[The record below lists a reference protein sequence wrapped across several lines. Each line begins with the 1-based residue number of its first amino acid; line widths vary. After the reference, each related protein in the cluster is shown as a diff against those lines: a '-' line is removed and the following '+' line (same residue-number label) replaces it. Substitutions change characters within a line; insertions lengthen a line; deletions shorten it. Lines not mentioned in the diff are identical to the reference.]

1 MRILLVNMPWSS
13 IDVPSLALGILTNS
27 VRQKVPDA
35 QVEAMHA
42 NLDFVDWVV
51 DRTDFGLGDYYYYSL
66 FTYFSGCGDWVF
78 SSALYDDP
86 EWRVHEFTSR
96 VQGQMS
102 ERDLKRNLELHRM
115 VPDFVAEVA
124 ARIVE
129 RAPDVV
135 GFTSTFQQNAAA
147 LATARA
153 VKRLDPRIRT
163 VLGGANCDGEQGA
176 AMHRNFSFI
185 DFVVRGEGEAAFPK
199 LVTALNEA
207 GGAPDLAGIEG
218 LCWATPDGRHV
229 ANPMSTTPLPPAE
242 IVSPD
247 YAGYFERLASSR
259 ANHWVEPRLVV
270 EGARGCWW
278 GEKHHCTFC
287 GLNGSFMQFR
297 SKHPGRFFEEI
308 VGLVERHQVLDMFVV
323 DNILDMSYVT
333 SLLPRLAE
341 SDYDMRLQYEIKS
354 NMRGPQVQALADAGL
369 VSVQPGIENLNSR
382 VLKIM
387 DKGVTGCLNVRML
400 RDAETSGITIA
411 WNYLFGFPGETD
423 ADYQSVMDQMPAL
436 HHLCPPDGSTRIA
449 IERFSPYFVNPALGF
464 TDLRPAAQYRLIYDL
479 PESELMDLAYIFDT
493 PTQGID
499 EPTAEALDRA
509 VTQWQHEYARSRLT
523 HHDLGHEIVLVSQ
536 RRHYDWHVLR
546 LTDPVE
552 LAAFRQ
558 LDQPHSVDSLA
569 RRINE
574 SSERVAALLA
584 HWREL
589 GIVFGDADQFI
600 QIAPRAMNQ
609 ELIRI
614 DHLHQERAAAESASA
629 ESDAAQAAAAERATA
644 VTGVAAPEPALTA
657 V

>member
-27 VRQKVPDA
+27 VREKMPDA
-35 QVEAMHA
+35 QVEVMHA

-51 DRTDFGLGDYYYYSL
+51 DRREFGLSDYYYYSL

-86 EWRVHEFTSR
+86 EWRVSEFVSR

-102 ERDLKRNLELHRM
+102 ERDLSRNLDLHRT

-124 ARIVE
+124 ARIVD
-129 RAPDVV
+129 RAPDLV
-135 GFTSTFQQNAAA
+135 GFTSTFQQNTAA

-153 VKRLDPRIRT
+153 VKKLDPRIRT
-163 VLGGANCDGEQGA
+163 ALGGANCDGEQGA
-176 AMHRNFSFI
+176 ALHRNFSFI
-185 DFVVRGEGEAAFPK
+185 DYVVRGEGEAAFPK
-199 LVTALNEA
+199 LLTAIRDASA
-207 GGAPDLAGIEG
+207 GADPGVPDLSGIEG

-229 ANPMSTTPLPPAE
+229 ANPMSTAPLPPAE

-259 ANHWVEPRLVV
+259 ANNWVEPRLVV

-297 SKHPGRFFEEI
+297 SKHPGRFYDEI
-308 VGLVERHQVLDMFVV
+308 ISLVERHQVLDMFVV

-341 SDYDMRLQYEIKS
+341 SDYDLRLQYEIKS

-411 WNYLFGFPGETD
+411 WNYLYGFPGETD
-423 ADYQSVMDQMPAL
+423 ADYQSIMDQMPAL

-449 IERFSPYFVNPALGF
+449 IERFSPYFVRPDLGF
-464 TDLRPAAQYRLIYDL
+464 TDLRPAAQYRLNYDL

-493 PTQGID
+493 PIQGID
-499 EPTAEALDRA
+499 ETLAETLDRA
-509 VTQWQHEYARSRLT
+509 VTHWQHEYARSRLT
-523 HHDLGHEIVLVSQ
+523 HHDLGDEIVLVSQ

-546 LTDPVE
+546 LTDPMQV
-552 LAAFRQ
+552 AAFRQ
-558 LDQPHSVDSLA
+558 LDQPHSVASLA
-569 RRINE
+569 RRLDE
-574 SSERVAALLA
+574 PQSQVAALLA

-589 GIVFGDADQFI
+589 GIVFADADQFI

-614 DHLHQERAAAESASA
+614 DHLHQERAAAQA
-629 ESDAAQAAAAERATA
+629 EDTEPADAAL
-644 VTGVAAPEPALTA
+644 PEPALTA
-657 V
+657 A

>member
-27 VRQKVPDA
+27 VRQKMPDA
-35 QVEAMHA
+35 EVEVMHA

-51 DRTDFGLGDYYYYSL
+51 DRREFGLGDYYYYSL

-86 EWRVHEFTSR
+86 EWRVSEFSSR

-102 ERDLKRNLELHRM
+102 ERDLSRNVDLHRSA
-115 VPDFVAEVA
+115 PEFIDEIA
-124 ARIVE
+124 ARIVD
-129 RAPDVV
+129 RAPDLV
-135 GFTSTFQQNAAA
+135 GFTSTFQQNTAA

-153 VKRLDPRIRT
+153 VKKLDPRIRT
-163 VLGGANCDGEQGA
+163 ALGGANCDGEQGA
-176 AMHRNFSFI
+176 ALHRNFSFI
-185 DFVVRGEGEAAFPK
+185 DFVVRGEGEAAFPQ
-199 LVTALNEA
+199 LLAALKA
-207 GGAPDLAGIEG
+207 APADSQADFSNIEG

-229 ANPMSTTPLPPAE
+229 ANPMSTAPLPPAQ

-247 YAGYFERLASSR
+247 YTGYFERLARSK
-259 ANHWVEPRLVV
+259 ANNWVEPRLVV

-297 SKHPGRFFEEI
+297 SKHPGRFYDEI
-308 VGLVERHQVLDMFVV
+308 IGLVERHQVLDMFVV
-323 DNILDMSYVT
+323 DNILDMSYVN

-341 SDYDMRLQYEIKS
+341 SDYDLRLQYEIKS

-411 WNYLFGFPGETD
+411 WNYLYGFPGESD
-423 ADYQSVMDQMPAL
+423 ADYQSIIDQMPAL

-449 IERFSPYFVNPALGF
+449 IERFSPYFVKPELGF

-499 EPTAEALDRA
+499 EDLAETLDRA
-509 VTQWQHEYARSRLT
+509 VTGWQHEYARSRLT
-523 HHDLGHEIVLVSQ
+523 HHDLGTEIVLVSE
-536 RRHYDWHVLR
+536 RRQFDWHVLR
-546 LTDPVE
+546 LTDPTE
-552 LAAFRQ
+552 IAAFRQ
-558 LDQPHSVDSLA
+558 LDQPHSVASLA
-569 RRINE
+569 RRI
-574 SSERVAALLA
+574 SASEEAVATLLA
-584 HWREL
+584 RWSDL
-589 GIVFGDADQFI
+589 GLLFSDADQFI
-600 QIAPRAMNQ
+600 QIAPQAMNQ
-609 ELIRI
+609 DLLRI
-614 DHLHQERAAAESASA
+614 DHLHQERAAAQAEAASA
-629 ESDAAQAAAAERATA
+629 DPATSA
-644 VTGVAAPEPALTA
+644 GHPASEPALTA

>member
-35 QVEAMHA
+35 QVDVMHA

-51 DRTDFGLGDYYYYSL
+51 ERTEFGLSDYYYYSL

-86 EWRVHEFTSR
+86 QWRVDEFVTR

-102 ERDLKRNLELHRM
+102 ERDLTRNLELHRT
-115 VPDFVAEVA
+115 VPEFVAEVA

-129 RAPDVV
+129 RQPDIV

-185 DFVVRGEGEAAFPK
+185 DYVVRGEGEAAFPK
-199 LVTALNEA
+199 LLTALRDTDT
-207 GGAPDLAGIEG
+207 GIDTDSRPDLAGIEG
-218 LCWATPDGRHV
+218 LCWADAAGRHV
-229 ANPMSTTPLPPAE
+229 ANPMSTAPLPPAE

-247 YAGYFERLASSR
+247 YTGYFERLASSR

-297 SKHPGRFFEEI
+297 SKHPGRFYDEI
-308 VGLVERHQVLDMFVV
+308 IDLVQRHQVLDMFVV

-341 SDYDMRLQYEIKS
+341 SGYDLRLQYEIKS

-411 WNYLFGFPGETD
+411 WNYLYGFPGETD
-423 ADYQSVMDQMPAL
+423 ADYRSIIEQMPAL
-436 HHLCPPDGSTRIA
+436 HHLCPADGSTRIA

-493 PTQGID
+493 PTQGIGDDVGD
-499 EPTAEALDRA
+499 ELDRA
-509 VTQWQHEYARSRLT
+509 VTHWQHEYARSRLT
-523 HHDLGHEIVLVSQ
+523 HHDLGDEIVLVSQ
-536 RRHYDWHVLR
+536 RRHFDWHVLR
-546 LTDPVE
+546 LTDPAE
-552 LAAFRQ
+552 IAAFRQ
-558 LDQPHSVDSLA
+558 LDQPHSVASLA
-569 RRINE
+569 RRIDVPE
-574 SSERVAALLA
+574 PAVAALLA
-584 HWREL
+584 RWREL
-589 GIVFGDADQFI
+589 GIVFADADQFI

-614 DHLHQERAAAESASA
+614 DHLHQERAAAQEEAASA
-629 ESDAAQAAAAERATA
+629 DAVGAA
-644 VTGVAAPEPALTA
+644 GNAAPEPVPALTA

>member
-27 VRQKVPDA
+27 VRQKMPDA
-35 QVEAMHA
+35 EVEVMHA

-51 DRTDFGLGDYYYYSL
+51 DRREFGLGDYYYYSL

-86 EWRVHEFTSR
+86 EWRVSEFSSR

-102 ERDLKRNLELHRM
+102 ERDLSRNVDLHRSA
-115 VPDFVAEVA
+115 PEFIDEIA
-124 ARIVE
+124 ARIVD
-129 RAPDVV
+129 RAPDLV
-135 GFTSTFQQNAAA
+135 GFTSTFQQNTAA

-153 VKRLDPRIRT
+153 VKKLDPRIRT
-163 VLGGANCDGEQGA
+163 ALGGANCDGEQGA
-176 AMHRNFSFI
+176 ALHRNFSFI
-185 DFVVRGEGEAAFPK
+185 DFVVRGEGEAAFPQ
-199 LVTALNEA
+199 LLAALEA
-207 GGAPDLAGIEG
+207 APADSHADFSSIEG

-229 ANPMSTTPLPPAE
+229 ANPMSTAPLPPAQ

-247 YAGYFERLASSR
+247 YTGYFERLAASK

-297 SKHPGRFFEEI
+297 SKHPGRFYDEI
-308 VGLVERHQVLDMFVV
+308 IGLVERHQVLDMFVV
-323 DNILDMSYVT
+323 DNILDMSYVN

-341 SDYDMRLQYEIKS
+341 SDYDLRLQYEIKS

-411 WNYLFGFPGETD
+411 WNYLYGFPGETD
-423 ADYQSVMDQMPAL
+423 ADYQSIIDQMPAL

-449 IERFSPYFVNPALGF
+449 IERFSPYFVKPELGF

-499 EPTAEALDRA
+499 EDLAETLDRA
-509 VTQWQHEYARSRLT
+509 VTGWQHEYARSRLT
-523 HHDLGHEIVLVSQ
+523 HHDLGTEIVLVSE
-536 RRHYDWHVLR
+536 RRQFDWHVLR
-546 LTDPVE
+546 LTDPTE
-552 LAAFRQ
+552 IAAFRQ
-558 LDQPHSVDSLA
+558 LDQPHSVASLA
-569 RRINE
+569 RRI
-574 SSERVAALLA
+574 SASEEAVATLLA
-584 HWREL
+584 RWSDL
-589 GIVFGDADQFI
+589 GLLFSDADQFI
-600 QIAPRAMNQ
+600 QIAPQAMNQ
-609 ELIRI
+609 DLLRI
-614 DHLHQERAAAESASA
+614 DHLHQERAAAQAEAASA
-629 ESDAAQAAAAERATA
+629 DPATSA
-644 VTGVAAPEPALTA
+644 GHPTPEPALTA

>member
-27 VRQKVPDA
+27 VRQKMPDA
-35 QVEAMHA
+35 EVEVMHA

-51 DRTDFGLGDYYYYSL
+51 DRREFGLGDYYYYSL

-86 EWRVHEFTSR
+86 EWRVSEFTR
-96 VQGQMS
+96 VVQGQMS
-102 ERDLKRNLELHRM
+102 ERDLSRNMDLHRAA
-115 VPDFVAEVA
+115 PEFIDEIA
-124 ARIVE
+124 ARIVD
-129 RAPDVV
+129 RAPDLV
-135 GFTSTFQQNAAA
+135 GFTSTFQQNTAA

-153 VKRLDPRIRT
+153 VKKLDPRIRT
-163 VLGGANCDGEQGA
+163 ALGGANCDGEQGA
-176 AMHRNFSFI
+176 ALHRNFSFI
-185 DFVVRGEGEAAFPK
+185 DFVVRGEGEAAFPQ
-199 LVTALNEA
+199 LLTALA
-207 GGAPDLAGIEG
+207 AAPADNQGDFSSIEG

-229 ANPMSTTPLPPAE
+229 ANPMSTAPLPPAE

-247 YAGYFERLASSR
+247 YTGYFERLAGSK
-259 ANHWVEPRLVV
+259 ANNWVEPRLVV

-297 SKHPGRFFEEI
+297 SKHPGRFYDEI
-308 VGLVERHQVLDMFVV
+308 IGLVERHQVLDMFVV
-323 DNILDMSYVT
+323 DNILDMSYVN

-341 SDYDMRLQYEIKS
+341 SDYDLRLQYEIKS

-411 WNYLFGFPGETD
+411 WNYLYGFPGETD
-423 ADYQSVMDQMPAL
+423 ADYQSIIDQMPAL

-449 IERFSPYFVNPALGF
+449 IERFSPYFVKPELGF

-499 EPTAEALDRA
+499 EDLAETLDRA
-509 VTQWQHEYARSRLT
+509 VTSWQHEYARSRLT
-523 HHDLGHEIVLVSQ
+523 HHDLGTEIVLVSE
-536 RRHYDWHVLR
+536 RRQFDWHVLR
-546 LTDPVE
+546 LTDPIE
-552 LAAFRQ
+552 IAAFRQ
-558 LDQPHSVDSLA
+558 LDQPHSVASLA
-569 RRINE
+569 RRI
-574 SSERVAALLA
+574 SASEEAVATLLA
-584 HWREL
+584 RWSDL
-589 GIVFGDADQFI
+589 GLLFSDADQFI
-600 QIAPRAMNQ
+600 QIAPQAMNQ
-609 ELIRI
+609 DLLRI
-614 DHLHQERAAAESASA
+614 DHLHQERAAAQAEAASTDPATSAGHP
-629 ESDAAQAAAAERATA
+629 T
-644 VTGVAAPEPALTA
+644 PEPALTA